1 MIFQGL
7 TRKRLMVA
15 GLGLVLILGLPGCI
29 TLFPKTKP
37 VQLYRFGVQ
46 TTAPVADQ
54 PQAFVAV
61 LKGPTLFNRAA
72 SGDRIL
78 TMTGQQSAYIADAR
92 WFDSASLLFDAS
104 LINSF
109 AQSSGRARLIRSGDG
124 ASASLNLRLDVRAF
138 EVRYNAHGRKPVA
151 AVNVQG
157 LLVDADSRA
166 IIAQNLFDCEQSAD
180 ANRVRDLVEA
190 LDLAVSDCQAK
201 IVTWT
206 NATLETMLKR

>member
-1 MIFQGL
+1 MIPQIE
-7 TRKRLMVA
+7 TAKRLMVA
-15 GLGLVLILGLPGCI
+15 GLGLVVMLGLSGCI

-46 TTAPVADQ
+46 TTAPVDEQ
-54 PQAFVAV
+54 PQGLVAI

-104 LINSF
+104 LINRF
-109 AQSSGRARLIRSGDG
+109 TQSKGRVRLIRSGDG
-124 ASASLNLRLDVRAF
+124 ASATLNLRLDVRAF
-138 EVRYNAHGRKPVA
+138 ELRYNAHGRKPVA

-166 IIAQNLFDCEQSAD
+166 IVAQNLFDCEQPAD

-190 LDLAVSDCQAK
+190 LDTAVSDCQAQ

-206 NATLETMLKR
+206 NATLDTMPKR

>member
-1 MIFQGL
+1 MISRFQ

-15 GLGLVLILGLPGCI
+15 SLGLVLMLGLSGCI

-46 TTAPVADQ
+46 TAASVGEQ
-54 PQAFVAV
+54 PQDLVSI
-61 LKGPTLFNRAA
+61 LKGPTQFNRAA

-92 WFDSASLLFDAS
+92 WFDSAGVLFDAS
-104 LINSF
+104 LSNSF
-109 AQSSGRARLIRSGDG
+109 SQSTGRSRLIRSGDG
-124 ASASLNLRLDVRAF
+124 ALATMSLRLDVRAF
-138 EVRYNAHGRKPVA
+138 EVRYNDRGRRPVA

-157 LLVDADSRA
+157 LLVDADNRT
-166 IIAQNLFDCEQSAD
+166 IVAQNLFDCEQKAD

-190 LDLAVSDCQAK
+190 LDKAVTECQSK

-206 NATLETMLKR
+206 NATLDTMPKR

>member
-1 MIFQGL
+1 
-7 TRKRLMVA
+7 MVA
-15 GLGLVLILGLPGCI
+15 GLGLVLMLGLAGCI

-46 TTAPVADQ
+46 TMAPAGDP
-54 PQAFVAV
+54 PQALVAV

-78 TMTGQQSAYIADAR
+78 TMSGQQSAYIADAR

-109 AQSSGRARLIRSGDG
+109 AQSKGRARLIRSGDG

-138 EVRYNAHGRKPVA
+138 EVRYNARGRKPLA

-166 IIAQNLFDCEQSAD
+166 IIAQNLFDCEQPAD

-206 NATLETMLKR
+206 NATLDIMPKR

>member
-1 MIFQGL
+1 MTPQVQ
-7 TRKRLMVA
+7 TAKRLMVA
-15 GLGLVLILGLPGCI
+15 GLGLVVMLGLAGCI
-29 TLFPKTKP
+29 TLFPKTKS

-46 TTAPVADQ
+46 TMAPVGDP
-54 PQAFVAV
+54 PQALVAI

-109 AQSSGRARLIRSGDG
+109 AQSKGRARLIRSGDG

-138 EVRYNAHGRKPVA
+138 EVRYNARGRKPLA

-157 LLVDADSRA
+157 LLVDADSRT
-166 IIAQNLFDCEQSAD
+166 IIAQNLFDCEHPAD

-190 LDLAVSDCQAK
+190 LDAAVSDCQAK

-206 NATLETMLKR
+206 NATLETMPKR

>member
-1 MIFQGL
+1 MISQGL
-7 TRKRLMVA
+7 THKRLMVA
-15 GLGLVLILGLPGCI
+15 GLGLVLMLGMSGCI

-46 TTAPVADQ
+46 TTAPASDQ
-54 PQAFVAV
+54 PQAFVAI
-61 LKGPTLFNRAA
+61 LKGPILFNRAA

-92 WFDSASLLFDAS
+92 WFDSASVLFDAS
-104 LINSF
+104 LTNSF
-109 AQSSGRARLIRSGDG
+109 SQSQGSVRLVRSGDG
-124 ASASLNLRLDVRAF
+124 VSAALGLRLDVRAF
-138 EVRYNAHGRKPVA
+138 EIRYNARGRKPMA

-157 LLVDADSRA
+157 LLVDADSRT
-166 IIAQNLFDCEQSAD
+166 IIAQSLFDCEHPAD

-190 LDLAVSDCQAK
+190 LDTATSECQAK

-206 NATLETMLKR
+206 NATLDAMPKR

>member
-1 MIFQGL
+1 MISQGL
-7 TRKRLMVA
+7 TAKRLMVA
-15 GLGLVLILGLPGCI
+15 SLGLVLMLGLSGCI

-46 TTAPVADQ
+46 TMASVDEQ
-54 PQAFVAV
+54 PKAFIAI

-78 TMTGQQSAYIADAR
+78 TITGRQSAYIADAR
-92 WFDSASLLFDAS
+92 WFDSASVLFDAS
-104 LINSF
+104 LTNSF
-109 AQSSGRARLIRSGDG
+109 AQSKGGARLIRSGDG
-124 ASASLNLRLDVRAF
+124 ASATLNLRLDVRAF
-138 EVRYNAHGRKPVA
+138 EVRYNARGRKPVA

-157 LLVDADSRA
+157 LLVDADSRV
-166 IIAQNLFDCEQSAD
+166 IIAQNLFDCEQGAD

-190 LDLAVSDCQAK
+190 LDTAVSDCQAK

-206 NATLETMLKR
+206 NATLESRAKP